1 MNVLIENGKI
11 ICKRKFS
18 AKRLPQQSLKNHC
31 HKFGHSFA
39 VQEPFKTNCSK
50 KQAESTAGCPFLFD
64 KKSDLL

>member
-18 AKRLPQQSLKNHC
+18 AKRFSQQSLKNHC

-50 KQAESTAGCPFLFD
+50 KQAEST
-64 KKSDLL
+64 SE